1 VFELFTQV
9 EGTLDR
15 SKGGMGIGL
24 TLVRTLVE
32 LHAGSVTVESAGL
45 GHGSQFSVRLPGLML
60 AAESFS
66 SAANEVDI
74 VQDHAADQVLI
85 VEDNEDSRELLA
97 AILTQRGYRV
107 STAEDGQSGIDGAL
121 AQRPQVLLVDIGLPG
136 IDGYGLARE
145 VRSKLGYDVY
155 LVALTGYGQ
164 PQDRSRAIDAG
175 FDVHITKPVDIDALE
190 RLLASR
196 PPTPNPA
203 HSA

>member
-1 VFELFTQV
+1 
-9 EGTLDR
+9 
-15 SKGGMGIGL
+15 
-24 TLVRTLVE
+24 
-32 LHAGSVTVESAGL
+32 
-45 GHGSQFSVRLPGLML
+45 VRLPRVPL
-60 AAESFS
+60 AADSCTITHTELDR
-66 SAANEVDI
+66 VP
-74 VQDHAADQVLI
+74 DHAPDQVLI

-145 VRSKLGYDVY
+145 VRSKLGDDVY

-175 FDVHITKPVDIDALE
+175 FDVHMTKPVDIDALE